1 MDLTLEPGTSGR
13 KINSVCDWTLLVKYL
28 LSDELIIV
36 YTAIYQSLDHWLASD
51 SEVTKWT

>member
-1 MDLTLEPGTSGR
+1 MDLALEPGTSGR
-13 KINSVCDWTLLVKYL
+13 KINSVCDRTLLVKYL